1 MTNLTRA
8 ECARFLRENDR
19 FTIITHGGPDGD
31 TTGSAAALCLGLRQ
45 IGKTAYVLENPQINE
60 KFLHLVEGLT
70 KPEAEENDVLVAV
83 DVAGTRMIPEE
94 IRHLADKIH
103 MRIDHHGSGTPFA
116 EAELV
121 DSTAA
126 ACSEIIYDLL
136 SLLDVELDVPIANA
150 LYTAVATDTGC
161 FRYANA
167 TGNSFALAAEC
178 AYVSPDIFKINQRLF
193 DTVTLG
199 RLRLQSWVV
208 ENMQVLQDGKI
219 VVCAIPADI
228 QERLGLA
235 DEDMGN
241 LSGFLR
247 AIEGVKMSA
256 TVRQDNE
263 GHTGFSVRAVPG
275 YDAAAVC
282 EKLGGGGHKGAA
294 GAGMV
299 DVTMEEAV
307 AALMA
312 ALPDLSEN

>member
-1 MTNLTRA
+1 MMNLTRA
-8 ECARFLRENDR
+8 ECARFLRGNDR

-31 TTGSAAALCLGLRQ
+31 TLGSAAALCLGLRQ
-45 IGKTAYVLENPQINE
+45 IGKVAHVLENPQISE
-60 KFLHLVEGLT
+60 KFLYLVEGLT
-70 KPEAEENDVLVAV
+70 KPAVEDTDVLVAV
-83 DVAGTRMIPEE
+83 DVAGVRMIPEE
-94 IRHLADKIH
+94 VRPLADKIAL
-103 MRIDHHGSGTPFA
+103 RIDHHGSGVSFA
-116 EAELV
+116 EQELV
-121 DSTAA
+121 DSAAA

-136 SLLDVELDVPIANA
+136 SLLDVELDAAIANA

-161 FRYANA
+161 FRFANA
-167 TGNSFALAAEC
+167 TGNSFALASAC
-178 AYVSPDIFKINQRLF
+178 AYVSPDIYRINQKLF

-208 ENMQVLQDGKI
+208 EHMQVLQDGKI

-228 QERLGLA
+228 QEKLNLA

-247 AIEGVKMSA
+247 SIEGVKMAA

-275 YDAAAVC
+275 CDAAAVC

-299 DVTMEEAV
+299 DVTMEDAMQ
-307 AALMA
+307 ALLA
-312 ALPDLSEN
+312 ALPDLCEN

>member
-19 FTIITHGGPDGD
+19 FTILTHGGPDGD
-31 TTGSAAALCLGLRQ
+31 TLGSAAALCLGLRQ
-45 IGKTAYVLENPQINE
+45 IGKTACVLENPQITE
-60 KFLHLVEGLT
+60 KFQHLLEGLT
-70 KPEAEENDVLVAV
+70 KPEAEEGDTLVAV
-83 DVAGTRMIPEE
+83 DVAGLRMIPEE
-94 IRHLADKIH
+94 HRHLAEKIAL
-103 MRIDHHGSGTPFA
+103 RIDHHGSGTPFA
-116 EAELV
+116 AQELV
-121 DSTAA
+121 DSAAA

-136 SLLDVELDVPIANA
+136 SLLDAELDISIANA

-167 TGNSFALAAEC
+167 TGNSFSLAAEC
-178 AYVSPDIFKINQRLF
+178 AYVSPDIFRINQKLF

-199 RLRLQSWVV
+199 RLRLQGWVV
-208 ENMQVLQDGKI
+208 ENMQVLQGGKI

-228 QERLGLA
+228 QERLSLA

-247 AIEGVKMSA
+247 SIEGVKMAA

-294 GAGMV
+294 GAGMLN
-299 DVTMEEAV
+299 VTMEEAV

-312 ALPDLSEN
+312 ALPELSE

>member
-45 IGKTAYVLENPQINE
+45 IGKIAYVLENPQMTE
-60 KFLHLVEGLT
+60 RFAHLLEGLT
-70 KPEAEENDVLVAV
+70 KPEAEDGDILVAV

-94 IRHLADKIH
+94 ICHLADKIH

-116 EAELV
+116 DRELV

-126 ACSEIIYDLL
+126 ACSEIIYDIL
-136 SLLDVELDVPIANA
+136 SLLDVELDTPIANA

-208 ENMQVLQDGKI
+208 ENMQILQGGKI

-247 AIEGVKMSA
+247 SIEGVKMSA

-299 DVTMEEAV
+299 DVTMDEAMQK
-307 AALMA
+307 LLA
-312 ALPDLSEN
+312 ALPNLE

>member
-1 MTNLTRA
+1 
-8 ECARFLRENDR
+8 
-19 FTIITHGGPDGD
+19 
-31 TTGSAAALCLGLRQ
+31 
-45 IGKTAYVLENPQINE
+45 
-60 KFLHLVEGLT
+60 
-70 KPEAEENDVLVAV
+70 
-83 DVAGTRMIPEE
+83 MIPEE
-94 IRHLADKIH
+94 IRHLAEKVDL
-103 MRIDHHGSGTPFA
+103 RIDHHGSGTPFA
-116 EAELV
+116 AAELV
-121 DSTAA
+121 DSSAA
-126 ACSEIIYDLL
+126 ACSEIIYDIL
-136 SLLDVELDVPIANA
+136 SLLDVELDTPIANA

-161 FRYANA
+161 FRYANT
-167 TGNSFALAAEC
+167 TGNSLALASEC

-208 ENMQVLQDGKI
+208 EHMQVLQNGKI

-228 QERLGLA
+228 QEKLGLA

-247 AIEGVKMSA
+247 SIEGVKISA

-275 YDAAAVC
+275 YDAAAIC

-299 DVTMEEAV
+299 DVTMEQAMQK
-307 AALMA
+307 LLA
-312 ALPDLSEN
+312 ALPNLE

>member
-1 MTNLTRA
+1 MMTLTRA
-8 ECARFLRENDR
+8 ECARILKENDD
-19 FTIITHGGPDGD
+19 FTILTHGGPDGD
-31 TTGSAAALCLGLRQ
+31 TLGSAAALCRGLRQ
-45 IGKTAYVLENPQINE
+45 IGKKAWVLENPQITE
-60 KFLHLVEGLT
+60 RFQHLLEGLT
-70 KPEAEENDVLVAV
+70 KPEAENRDVLIAV
-83 DVAGTRMIPEE
+83 DVAGARMIPEE
-94 IRHLADKIH
+94 MRHLAEKVDL
-103 MRIDHHGSGTPFA
+103 RIDHHGSGTPFA

-121 DSTAA
+121 DSSAA

-136 SLLDVELDVPIANA
+136 SLLNVNLDTPIANA

-167 TGNSFALAAEC
+167 TGNSFALASEC

-208 ENMQVLQDGKI
+208 ENMQLLQNGRI
-219 VVCAIPADI
+219 AVCAIPADI

-247 AIEGVKMSA
+247 SIEGVKMSA
-256 TVRQDNE
+256 TVRQDKE

-294 GAGMV
+294 GAGMM
-299 DVTMEEAV
+299 DVTMEEAMQ
-307 AALMA
+307 ALLA
-312 ALPDLSEN
+312 ALPDLSEC